1 MAIGRQLR
9 LRLFLEGVEVP
20 VISATV
26 QFGVN
31 VPATANIQIVPSTR
45 VRRLK
50 ARTVTHLFYLDD
62 RETFSPPSDETHYDD
77 PRWKL
82 LFTGE
87 VHGYSWM
94 KSDDNRTASLIC
106 YDDTTYWDLVKR
118 YYYDELS
125 FNYHQK
131 LANKFQDGVA
141 MPYDIVLG
149 PAASLAS
156 IIRKE
161 CRTYP
166 KMKGLLSGIIR
177 LLESLGG
184 YHEGKDASGKD
195 LHTRGVGDFFTVSQL
210 RLKFYQQ
217 LGASDMDDSCLKLLD
232 SKEFYSWVRNLV
244 SQGGNMFTL
253 RQVLD
258 ALLNVIFY
266 QYTSNPVAEYRKV
279 EGESVTT
286 SGVTKAAPTDIC
298 AKVLVVMN
306 QISDIL
312 VSPDAFPMAITAPLP
327 SAEDLRLT
335 NDQSDLLRSAN
346 GSVNAYHQGFRDYR
360 GKTRRGDVGGAQLTI
375 AEYAE
380 MDRSAQQDAVAQSKA
395 GKAMLE
401 RALEQYNTFLKKYSR
416 DVHWVGETK
425 TAPKERLFTT
435 LLTPDIFF
443 VPPPLC
449 NIIFPDDYSRLDG
462 NRMMTQEV
470 SRLMLTTPVVLL
482 GGESALP
489 FNNKLYHFAPMVNT
503 VDGLPI
509 KKALARTRRFL
520 LPHEVY
526 TGPIPYIDWFSDIRH
541 YDPLLQWQGGSIIKS
556 MHQSQATAQQ
566 KERGIA
572 DNIPYLQHVAN
583 FTLARMRY
591 SARGMTVPMRFKPH
605 LVAGLP
611 ALVIDKYVPPVLDSR
626 TGQKVPTVPDPENR
640 AEHWLCVP
648 MQVTHV
654 VTQVSAQTVAQMGYV
669 HSHTEIDELFDNT
682 AVAKE
687 RTGTAKKHIKY
698 TVPLQVLLAGGIPQY
713 GGKVVSLKAKATGKQ
728 YVGDLAKAISE
739 AIADYRTYRAETVQ
753 QSNKEGDIAGALRN
767 VGQAARD
774 GLLSGM
780 AAASEALATA
790 AGTLPSLAGSVAA
803 AIGFWYKFEVTEEVS
818 YGTFTNRTIQVPFE
832 DQVRP
837 PWLSTCFHNSNITKY
852 YKDLLGV
859 GSIMD
864 FGSREEVRS
873 REGVRPVSGTGLVVA
888 DVNTD
893 MTVQAAVENIAH
905 LYAVARE
912 SGDAQVLEDL
922 FYSLTKRPIATMQQ
936 VLGSLDLKYD
946 KNGEKVSGVEGFHSK
961 AFGGA
966 IYGEMAGVSDV
977 SGKANLSINLN
988 IDPRRPRRE
997 AVVNYVVSLHDEAS
1011 LRG

>member
-9 LRLFLEGVEVP
+9 LRLFLEGIEVP
-20 VISATV
+20 VIGASV

-31 VPATANIQIVPSTR
+31 APASASIQVVPSTR
-45 VRRLK
+45 VRRFK

-62 RETFSPPSDETHYDD
+62 REAFNPPSDEAVYYDD

-82 LFTGE
+82 LYSGE

-94 KSDDNRTASLIC
+94 KSDDNRTASLVC
-106 YDDTTYWDLVKR
+106 QDDTTYWDLVKR

-131 LANKFQDGVA
+131 LASKFQDGTA
-141 MPYDIVLG
+141 MPYDVVLG

-184 YHEGKDASGKD
+184 YHEGTDASGKG

-217 LGASDMDDSCLKLLD
+217 LGASDLDDSCVKLLD
-232 SKEFYSWVRNLV
+232 SKEFYNWTRNLV

-266 QYTSNPVAEYRKV
+266 QYTSNPVAEYRKSA
-279 EGESVTT
+279 GESITKT
-286 SGVTKAAPTDIC
+286 GVTEAAPADIC
-298 AKVLVVMN
+298 AKVLLVMN

-312 VSPDAFPMAITAPLP
+312 VSPEAFPKAITAPLP
-327 SAEDLRLT
+327 SAEDIRLT
-335 NDQSDLLRSAN
+335 SAQTALLRSAN
-346 GSVNAYHQGFRDYR
+346 AGVNAYHQGFRDYR
-360 GKTRRGDVGGAQLTI
+360 EKTRRGDTGDITI

-380 MDRSAQQDAVAQSKA
+380 MDRAAQQDAVAQSKA

-401 RALEQYNTFLKKYSR
+401 RALEQYNAFLKKYSK
-416 DVHWVGETK
+416 DIHWSKETK

-435 LLTPDIFF
+435 LLAPDIFF
-443 VPPPLC
+443 CPPPLC
-449 NIIFPDDYSRLDG
+449 NVIFPDDYSRLDG
-462 NRMMTQEV
+462 SRMMTQEV
-470 SRLMLTTPVVLL
+470 SRLMLTTPTVLL
-482 GGESALP
+482 GEESALP
-489 FNNKLYHFAPMVNT
+489 FNNKLYHFAPMVDT

-509 KKALARTRRFL
+509 KEALAKTRRFL

-541 YDPLLQWQGGSIIKS
+541 YDPLLQWQGGSILKS
-556 MHQSQATAQQ
+556 LHQAQATAQQ

-583 FTLARMRY
+583 YTLARMRY
-591 SARGMTVPMRFKPH
+591 SARSMTVPMRFKPH

-611 ALVIDKYVPPVLDSR
+611 ALVIDKYVPPVLDSQ
-626 TGQKVPTVPDPENR
+626 TGQKVPAAPDPENR

-648 MQVTHV
+648 MQITHT

-687 RTGTAKKHIKY
+687 RTGTAKKRIKY
-698 TVPLQVLLAGGIPQY
+698 VVPLQVLLAGGIPRY

-728 YVGDLAKAISE
+728 YVSDLSKAISE
-739 AIADYRTYRAETVQ
+739 AIADYRTYKAEVVQ
-753 QSNKEGDIAGALRN
+753 QSNKEGDVIGALRN
-767 VGQAARD
+767 VGDSAKDA
-774 GLLSGM
+774 LLSG
-780 AAASEALATA
+780 AAVASETLA
-790 AGTLPSLAGSVAA
+790 AGGSALVSLAGTAGA
-803 AIGFWYKFEVTEEVS
+803 TIGFLYKFEVTEEVA
-818 YGTFTNRTIQVPFE
+818 YGTFTDRTIEVPFE

-864 FGSREEVRS
+864 FGTRLKGAADT
-873 REGVRPVSGTGLVVA
+873 EGVDTGVSVSTTDTGL
-888 DVNTD
+888 
-893 MTVQAAVENIAH
+893 TVQAAVENIAH
-905 LYAVARE
+905 LYSVARE
-912 SGDAQVLEDL
+912 SGDPQVLEDL
-922 FYSLTKRPIATMQQ
+922 SYSLTKRPIATMLQM
-936 VLGSLDLKYD
+936 LGSFDLKYD
-946 KNGEKVSGVEGFHSK
+946 TKGQRVSGVEGFHSK
-961 AFGGA
+961 AFGGSVF
-966 IYGEMAGVSDV
+966 EDMSGVSDAT
-977 SGKANLSINLN
+977 GKADLSINQN
-988 IDPRRPRRE
+988 IDPRAPRRE
-997 AVVNYVVSLHDEAS
+997 AIVNYVVSLQDEAS

>member
-20 VISATV
+20 VISAAV

-31 VPATANIQIVPSTR
+31 QPASANIQVVPSTR
-45 VRRLK
+45 VRRFK

-62 RETFSPPSDETHYDD
+62 REAFNPPSDEAVFYDD

-94 KSDDNRTASLIC
+94 KSDENRTASLVC

-131 LANKFQDGVA
+131 LASKFQDGVA
-141 MPYDIVLG
+141 MPYDVVLG

-184 YHEGKDASGKD
+184 YHEGTDATGKS
-195 LHTRGVGDFFTVSQL
+195 LHSRGVGDFFTVSQL

-217 LGASDMDDSCLKLLD
+217 LGASDLDDSCVKLLD
-232 SKEFYSWVRNLV
+232 SKEFYNWVRNLV

-266 QYTSNPVAEYRKV
+266 QYTSNPVAEYR
-279 EGESVTT
+279 TT
-286 SGVTKAAPTDIC
+286 AGATITKTGVIEAAPADVC
-298 AKVLVVMN
+298 AKVLAIMN
-306 QISDIL
+306 QIGDIL
-312 VSPDAFPMAITAPLP
+312 VSPEAFPRAITAPLP
-327 SAEDLRLT
+327 DPEDSRLT
-335 NDQSDLLRSAN
+335 TAQASLLRSAN
-346 GSVNAYHQGFRDYR
+346 GGVNAYHQGYRDYR
-360 GKTRRGDVGGAQLTI
+360 EKTRRDTEGGTELTI
-375 AEYAE
+375 TEYAE
-380 MDRSAQQDAVAQSKA
+380 ADRAAQQDAVAQSKA
-395 GKAMLE
+395 GKALLE
-401 RALEQYNTFLKKYSR
+401 RALDQYNSFLKKYSTDR
-416 DVHWVGETK
+416 QWVGETK
-425 TAPKERLFTT
+425 TEPKERLYTT

-449 NIIFPDDYSRLDG
+449 NIVFPDDYSRLDG
-462 NRMMTQEV
+462 SRMMTQET
-470 SRLMLTTPVVLL
+470 SRLMLTTPTVLL
-482 GGESALP
+482 GEESALP
-489 FNNKLYHFAPMVNT
+489 FNNKLYHFAPMVDT

-509 KKALARTRRFL
+509 KEALAKTRRFL

-526 TGPIPYIDWFSDIRH
+526 TGPIPFIDWFSDIRH
-541 YDPLLQWQGGSIIKS
+541 YDPLLQWQEGSIIKS
-556 MHQSQATAQQ
+556 IHQEQATAQQ

-605 LVAGLP
+605 LVAGVP

-626 TGQKVPTVPDPENR
+626 TGEIVPVVPDPENR

-648 MQVTHV
+648 MQVTHNL
-654 VTQVSAQTVAQMGYV
+654 TQVSAQTVAQMGYV

-687 RTGTAKKHIKY
+687 RTGTAKKRVKY

-713 GGKVVSLKAKATGKQ
+713 DGGKVVSLKAKATGKQ
-728 YVGDLAKAISE
+728 YVSDLATAISE
-739 AIADYRTYRAETVQ
+739 AIADYRTYKAQAVQ
-753 QSNKEGDIAGALRN
+753 QSNKEGDVAGALRN
-767 VGQAARD
+767 VGDSAKDA
-774 GLLSGM
+774 LLSG
-780 AAASEALATA
+780 AAAAAETLASAGSALA
-790 AGTLPSLAGSVAA
+790 SLAGTAGA
-803 AIGFWYKFEVTEEVS
+803 TIGFLYKFEVTEEVA
-818 YGTFTNRTIQVPFE
+818 YGTFTDRTIEVPFE

-864 FGSREEVRS
+864 FGTKLEGEVK
-873 REGVRPVSGTGLVVA
+873 EGVGNAGVLTTASSA
-888 DVNTD
+888 
-893 MTVQAAVENIAH
+893 MTVQTAVENIAH
-905 LYAVARE
+905 LYSVARA
-912 SGDAQVLEDL
+912 SGDTQVVDDL
-922 FYSLTKRPIATMQQ
+922 SYSLTKRPVATMLQM
-936 VLGSLDLKYD
+936 LGSFDLKYD
-946 KNGEKVSGVEGFHSK
+946 EKGKKVGDGVEGFHSK

-966 IYGEMAGVSDV
+966 IYGAMSGVSDAT
-977 SGKANLSINLN
+977 GKADLAINLN
-988 IDPRRPRRE
+988 IDPRRTRRE
-997 AVVNYVVSLHDEAS
+997 AIVNYIVSLQDEAS